1 MNALHLLSSVSSVT
15 DPSRE
20 RMLAGES
27 QLKRRKRKEPVMI
40 SEAQCIPSQFLT
52 TTGVHACPISH
63 VHATACASAAGAAVN
78 GTAACTTALHVPSVA
93 PASLSQFAA
102 GSAAAPTSAG
112 AVPASLPPSMPPPA
126 LDACKTTATAT
137 NPHAEGAPASARC
150 VQLTLKT
157 HAEDSRLA
165 WLLTSGAR
173 CVVFYSQWA
182 RCDFL
187 ADGVLLL
194 AKYTRPAAGASTQKP
209 QSV

>member
-1 MNALHLLSSVSSVT
+1 MAFSRFSACTSRCMNALHLLSSVSSVT

-63 VHATACASAAGAAVN
+63 VQATACASAAGVN
-78 GTAACTTALHVPSVA
+78 GTAPSTTALHIPSVA

-137 NPHAEGAPASARC
+137 MPHAEEAPASARC

-157 HAEDSRLA
+157 HAEDACLA
-165 WLLTSGAR
+165 
-173 CVVFYSQWA
+173 
-182 RCDFL
+182 
-187 ADGVLLL
+187 
-194 AKYTRPAAGASTQKP
+194 
-209 QSV
+209 